1 MNLMNAEE
9 EVERIFRL
17 VDRDNSG
24 EIDYTEFL
32 LATFDQKQL
41 LEKESLQMAFKI
53 LDKVIYCK
61 YT

>member
-1 MNLMNAEE
+1 MNLMNAEA
-9 EVERIFRL
+9 EVEKIFRL

-41 LEKESLQMAFKI
+41 LEKESLQIAFKI
-53 LDKVIYCK
+53 LDKVI
-61 YT
+61 